1 MTTGS
6 ARTSRRRSVA
16 GGIAVPLL
24 TVVVVLVGWEVAV
37 RVLEVPRFILPA
49 PTAIWTGLLETSST
63 IPGHIWATTI
73 ETVAGF
79 LLAVV
84 SGILLAVLIVYTPW
98 LERAI
103 YPLLVAVQSVPK
115 IAIAPVVIVWFGF
128 GFTKSIV
135 IVYLVCFFPIVIST
149 VTGLKSTPAEF
160 IEMARTYEASK
171 VEIFRRVR
179 FPSALPHIFV
189 GLKVGISL
197 AVIGAVIAEFVGAR
211 EGLGF
216 LIVISGGNVRTDIA
230 FAAIILLGIISVML
244 FYGIVALERWLVPWS
259 EERIQP
265 L

>member
-1 MTTGS
+1 MTT
-6 ARTSRRRSVA
+6 ADTRSRRRRL
-16 GGIAVPLL
+16 GGAAIPLI
-24 TVVVVLVGWEVAV
+24 TVVVVAFVWEVV
-37 RVLEVPRFILPA
+37 VQVFELPRWLLPA
-49 PTAIWTGLLETSST
+49 PSAIWAGFLEIIST
-63 IPGHIWATTI
+63 IPGHVWATTI
-73 ETVAGF
+73 QTVAGF
-79 LLAVV
+79 LLAVI

-103 YPLLVAVQSVPK
+103 YPLLVAIQSVPK
-115 IAIAPVVIVWFGF
+115 IAIAPVVIIWFGF

-149 VTGLKSTPAEF
+149 VTGLKSTPAEY

-171 VEIFRRVR
+171 LDIFRRIR

-211 EGLGF
+211 EGLGY

-230 FAAIILLGIISVML
+230 FAAIILLGIISVLL

-259 EERIQP
+259 EERAQP

>member
-1 MTTGS
+1 MTTVERSPGRGS
-6 ARTSRRRSVA
+6 RL
-16 GGIAVPLL
+16 GGIAVPLI
-24 TVVVVLVGWEVAV
+24 TVVVVLIIWEAV
-37 RVLEVPRFILPA
+37 VRIFELPRWLLPA
-49 PTAIWTGLLETSST
+49 PSAIWAGFLETIST
-63 IPGHIWATTI
+63 IPGHLWATTL
-73 ETVAGF
+73 ETVSGF

-84 SGILLAVLIVYTPW
+84 SGIALAMLIAYTPW
-98 LERAI
+98 LERAL

-115 IAIAPVVIVWFGF
+115 IAIAPVVIIWFGF

-149 VTGLKSTPAEF
+149 VTGLKSTPSEY

-171 VEIFRRVR
+171 LEIFRRVR

-211 EGLGF
+211 EGLGY

-230 FAAIILLGIISVML
+230 FAAIILLGLISVLM

-259 EERIQP
+259 EEQTQP